1 MKLLLVS
8 GSDELYGRIFS
19 VAGSAGF
26 DIILYRDIL
35 KAMDNIEELDPDTI
49 VIGASDFPRHWKPL
63 VHYARTVLPTR
74 ERRYIILVNEGF
86 SAQDK
91 VKARFLG
98 VTGFLNDSLKKNDGL
113 ECLKRAFLPGAP
125 AVKDAAPAG
134 EGGKGSGRAFRGLA
148 LIFTNPETG
157 AFVTGKVK
165 KISTFGLTFTPDH
178 PYLVRNLAVGMVL
191 ADCSLRVGAEILRPV
206 CKIDR
211 LSPLLSI
218 KFDRFTESEKTV
230 LKKCLVELA
239 KTK

>member
-8 GSDELYGRIFS
+8 GSDELYGRILS

-26 DIILYRDIL
+26 DIILYRDVL

-49 VIGASDFPRHWKPL
+49 VIGAADFPRHWKPL
-63 VHYARTVLPTR
+63 VHYARTVLPHR
-74 ERRYIILVNEGF
+74 ERRFIVLVSESF

-98 VTGFLNDSLKKNDGL
+98 VTGFLNDSLKKSDGL
-113 ECLKRAFLPGAP
+113 ERLKRALLPGDP
-125 AVKDAAPAG
+125 VVKDAAPQGAG
-134 EGGKGSGRAFRGLA
+134 GRGSCRLA
-148 LIFTNPETG
+148 LIFTNPDTG

-165 KISTFGLTFTPDH
+165 KISTFGLTFAPDH

-191 ADCSLRVGAEILRPV
+191 PDCSLRAGDEILRPV

-211 LSPLLSI
+211 VSPLLSI
-218 KFDRFTESEKTV
+218 RFDRFAESEKAV
-230 LKKCLVELA
+230 LKKCLVEL
-239 KTK
+239 TKKK